1 MELDPIT
8 ADFPSRTAREEDEE
22 AAERAT
28 GGGLAPE
35 AVAMVREID
44 GVDGGRAAISSDRKK
59 SLFFLARAHL
69 SLRLSLF
76 SLPNYNLAKNSGR
89 PRFSRRPKGE

>member
-35 AVAMVREID
+35 PVAIVREQELGWFFSD
-44 GVDGGRAAISSDRKK
+44 GQA
-59 SLFFLARAHL
+59 
-69 SLRLSLF
+69 
-76 SLPNYNLAKNSGR
+76 
-89 PRFSRRPKGE
+89 E